1 MKTTQQDTYSSI
13 EDYEVRHY
21 TFTPSISR
29 RRTMGGKSYY
39 VRSYFKDGQDFSVS
53 MERLARKQKNV
64 R

>member
-1 MKTTQQDTYSSI
+1 MKTAQQDTYNSI

-21 TFTPSISR
+21 TFSPSISR
-29 RRTMGGKSYY
+29 HKAMNGKSYY
-39 VRSYFKDGQDFSVS
+39 VRSYFKDGKDFSVS